1 MKNKIGVMQ
10 GRLLNKYQGRYQ
22 AHPLGYWEGEFKSA
36 QKIGLDCIEFIFD
49 YNDFEKSPLLTDDG
63 INKIMSASEKTDVG
77 VFTICGDYFME
88 FPLHSEDLSVSKQSY
103 SVLIRLLDSAYKLGV
118 TDIVLPCVDQS
129 SLNSKKAVDRFVKK
143 ISPALEIAEKNKIN
157 ISLETDLAPY
167 EFGALIDR
175 FNSSRITVNYDIGNS
190 ASLGFN
196 PIEELDIY
204 GQKIT
209 DIHIKDRIVDGG
221 SVELGKGD
229 ADFFLFFKK
238 LKEFNYKGPFIMQAY
253 RDEEGVEIFKK
264 QLSWIQPH
272 LNNFYV

>member
-1 MKNKIGVMQ
+1 MQ

-22 AHPLGYWEGEFKSA
+22 AHPLGYWKDEFKSA
-36 QKIGLDCIEFIFD
+36 QEIGLDCIEFIFD

-209 DIHIKDRIVDGG
+209 DIHIKDRKVDSG